1 MCLAMPVEVVEL
13 LPGERARV
21 SIDGVSRE
29 ISLALVEN
37 VAPGDFVLLHVG
49 YAIGKLDRA
58 AADATLAQLA
68 ALAASGDTGTPRN
81 DASRPGDA
89 A

>member
-1 MCLAMPVEVVEL
+1 MPVEVVEL

-21 SIDGVSRE
+21 SVDGVTRD
-29 ISLALVEN
+29 ISLALVEH

-58 AADATLAQLA
+58 EADATLAQLKQLA
-68 ALAASGDTGTPRN
+68 ALADSSDTH
-81 DASRPGDA
+81 A
-89 A
+89 APDEACGGVRA